1 MKLMKNRYFLILLPT
16 VVIIAAVGGYLI
28 YQTNTVAGEYDDLA
42 MCLSEQGVK
51 MYGAFW
57 CPHCENQKKDFGSSF
72 RHVNYVECGVR
83 GNQRAQTDVCRQA
96 GITSYPTW
104 EFADGSRVE
113 GELSLIILS
122 GLSGCQMKI
131 DG

>member
-1 MKLMKNRYFLILLPT
+1 MRNRFLTIFLPVA
-16 VVIIAAVGGYLI
+16 VVIVAVGGYLI
-28 YQTNTVAGEYDDLA
+28 YQNTVAGEFDEFA
-42 MCLSEQGVK
+42 QCLSERGVK

-57 CPHCENQKKDFGSSF
+57 CPHCENQKKDFGRSF

-83 GNQRAQTDVCRQA
+83 GNQRAQTGVCRQA

-113 GELSLIILS
+113 GEKSLLILS
-122 GLSGCQMKI
+122 GLSGCQIKN